1 MNYKN
6 LSLPY
11 TIDDC
16 KGAGNIINLWKSH
29 YSDLFNC
36 IKDSRQVDDV
46 FGGVVLT

>member
-1 MNYKN
+1 MNNKN

-11 TIDDC
+11 TIDDY
-16 KGAGNIINLWKSH
+16 KGAENIINLWKSH

-36 IKDSRQVDDV
+36 IQDSRQVDDV